1 MAINPTKLF
10 DGLAKLVQSEDKA
23 NFIYGFLRLFDTPKA
38 TITKLQN
45 QTPGTNVA
53 DMPLL
58 GEIALSRKLYFKPA
72 DTGADIYDILQTL
85 KQSPS
90 ADKNKI
96 RFFIVTDFQN
106 IAAYDAKADDY
117 LECAY
122 TDLAQNYGFFLPLA
136 GLEKSSGFEEN
147 PADTKAAEK
156 MGRLFDHIRRTNHLE
171 KPEDIHALN
180 VFLTRLLF
188 CFFAE
193 DTKIFPKDGFTKL
206 IESHT
211 HKTGENADE
220 VLTALFQTLDTPP
233 EKRSEALPVHLA
245 SFPYVNGGLFQA
257 DEPVPDFDAR
267 TRRLLL
273 ECGKLDWSEI
283 NPDIFGSMFQ
293 SVINPAQR
301 SRLGQHYTSVPN
313 IMKAIK
319 PLFLDDF
326 QAAFQGIFKRF
337 SSDEGRLKALYGL
350 SMRLGNIK
358 IFDPA
363 CGSGNFLIIAYK
375 ELRRLEIEI
384 FKAVKKIDSNA
395 LFDSRIRLDQFYGIE
410 LDDFAHEIAMLS
422 LWLAEHQMNLAHES
436 EIGNSLP
443 TLPLKSGGN
452 IKAANSLRED
462 WEAFCPRGNRA
473 EDEVYIVGNPPFG
486 GKQYRNTEQNID
498 MDTVFNG
505 WKKYGVLD
513 YVACWFWKGAQ
524 YIRASRA
531 KLALV
536 ATNSISQGDQVAS
549 LWPSIFALGNRIAFA
564 YQTFPWSN
572 NAKDKAAVHVV
583 IIGLEAVRLSDD
595 LQNSLNLSD
604 VQPKLYKLL
613 DKEWHSQS
621 VANISPYLIAGSN
634 LAIEARRT
642 PICNVPEM
650 VFGNMPNDGGHLILT
665 TYEKDALLEKGST
678 AGKWIK
684 RLLGSEEFLNGKERW
699 CIWLNGISEQELADM
714 PSKHPEIHQRIEKV
728 RAIRSESKRKETK
741 ILAETPHLFGEIRHP
756 TSGNYILVPSTT
768 SERREY
774 VPMDFFDTET
784 ISSNANLMIPNATLY
799 EFGILT
805 SAMHNDWMRTVAGRL
820 KSDYRYSGTLVYN
833 NFPWPEA
840 GETQKAHI
848 TSLAENI
855 LLIRADYPDQT
866 LSQLYDPDKMP
877 PPLKEA
883 HLRLDAAV
891 DRLYRAKPF
900 SDGMERVEFLFDL
913 YEKAVNGQATP

>member
-1 MAINPTKLF
+1 MAVNPTKLF

-53 DMPLL
+53 DMPLH
-58 GEIALSRKLYFKPA
+58 GEIALSRKLYFKPVA
-72 DTGADIYDILQTL
+72 PDADIYDVLQDL
-85 KQSPS
+85 KQSAT

-106 IAAYDAKADDY
+106 IAAYDIQADDY

-156 MGRLFDHIRRTNHLE
+156 MGRLFDQIRRTNHLE

-193 DTKIFPKDGFTKL
+193 DTKIFPKDSFTKL

-220 VLTALFQTLDTPP
+220 ILTTLFQTLDTPP
-233 EKRSEALPVHLA
+233 EKRSKALPVHFV

-273 ECGKLDWSEI
+273 ECGKLNWSEI

-293 SVINPAQR
+293 SVIDPKQR

-319 PLFLDDF
+319 PLFLDEL
-326 QAAFQGIFKRF
+326 QTAFQDIFKRYP
-337 SSDEGRLKALYGL
+337 SNEGRLKALYSL

-384 FKAVKKIDSNA
+384 FKAVKEIDSNA
-395 LFDSRIRLDQFYGIE
+395 IFSSQIRLDQFYGIE

-422 LWLAEHQMNLAHES
+422 LWLAEHQMNLAHEN
-436 EIGNSLP
+436 ELGNSLP

-452 IKAANSLRED
+452 IKAANSLREN
-462 WEAFCPRGNRA
+462 WEAFCPRNNRE

-486 GKQYRNTEQNID
+486 GSNSRDEEQNED
-498 MDTVFNG
+498 MDMVFDG

-536 ATNSISQGDQVAS
+536 ATNSISQGDQVAT
-549 LWPSIFALGNRIAFA
+549 LWPGIFALGNRIAFA
-564 YQTFPWSN
+564 YQTFPWAN

-583 IIGLEAVRLSDD
+583 IIGLEATHLSDG
-595 LQNSLNLSD
+595 LSPNSA
-604 VQPKLYKLL
+604 QPKLYKLL

-634 LAIEARRT
+634 LAVASREQ
-642 PICNVPEM
+642 PLCNVSKM
-650 VFGNMPNDGGHLILT
+650 VYGNKPVEGGNLILT
-665 TYEKDALLEKGST
+665 TEEKDNLIAREPQS
-678 AGKWIK
+678 AKWIK
-684 RLLGSEEFLNGKERW
+684 KLLGSDEFLNGKQRW
-699 CIWLNGISEQELADM
+699 CLWLTDLTQEELDSL
-714 PSKHPEIHQRIEKV
+714 PEKHPLVAERVEKV
-728 RAIRSESKRKETK
+728 RAVRLASKKAATVQK
-741 ILAETPHLFGEIRHP
+741 ADIPHLFDEIRHP
-756 TSGNYILVPSTT
+756 TSGNYILVPRVS

-774 VPMDFFDTET
+774 VPMAFFDSEV
-784 ISSNANLMIPNATLY
+784 ISTDRNQMIPNASLY
-799 EFGILT
+799 EFGILN
-805 SAMHNDWMRTVAGRL
+805 SAMHNDWMRVVTGRL
-820 KSDYRYSGTLVYN
+820 ESRYNYSGTIVYN
-833 NFPWPEA
+833 TFPWPEA
-840 GETQKAHI
+840 DEAEKARI
-848 TSLAENI
+848 AALAENI

-866 LSQLYDPDKMP
+866 LAQLYDPDKMP
-877 PPLKEA
+877 LPLKEA
-883 HLRLDAAV
+883 HRCLDAAV

-913 YEKAVNGQATP
+913 YEKAVNGQTTP

>member
-1 MAINPTKLF
+1 MAVNPTKLF

-53 DMPLL
+53 DMPLH
-58 GEIALSRKLYFKPA
+58 GEIALSRKLYFKPVA
-72 DTGADIYDILQTL
+72 PDADIYDVLQDL
-85 KQSPS
+85 KQSAT

-106 IAAYDAKADDY
+106 IAAYDIQADDY
-117 LECAY
+117 LECAH
-122 TDLAQNYGFFLPLA
+122 TDIAQNYGFFLPLA

-156 MGRLFDHIRRTNHLE
+156 MGRLFDQIRRTNSLE

-193 DTKIFPKDGFTKL
+193 DTKIFPKDSFTKL

-211 HKTGENADE
+211 HKTGENTDE
-220 VLTALFQTLDTPP
+220 VLTAFFQTLDTPP

-257 DEPVPDFDAR
+257 DEPIPDFDKC

-273 ECGKLDWSEI
+273 ECGKLNWSEI

-293 SVINPAQR
+293 SVIDPKQR

-319 PLFLDDF
+319 PLFLDEL
-326 QAAFQGIFKRF
+326 QTAFQDIFKRYP
-337 SSDEGRLKALYGL
+337 SNEGRLKALYSL

-384 FKAVKKIDSNA
+384 FKAVKEIDSNA
-395 LFDSRIRLDQFYGIE
+395 IFSSQIRLDQFYGIE

-422 LWLAEHQMNLAHES
+422 LWLAEHQMNLAHEN
-436 EIGNSLP
+436 ELGNSLP

-462 WEAFCPRGNRA
+462 WEAFCPRNNRK

-486 GKQYRNTEQNID
+486 GKQYRNAEQNMD
-498 MDTVFNG
+498 MDTVFSG

-524 YIRASRA
+524 YIRASHA

-536 ATNSISQGDQVAS
+536 ATNSISQGDQVAT
-549 LWPSIFALGNRIAFA
+549 LWPPIFALGNRIAFA
-564 YQTFPWSN
+564 YQTFPWAN

-583 IIGLEAVRLSDD
+583 IIGLEAAYLSDG
-595 LQNSLNLSD
+595 LSPNSA
-604 VQPKLYKLL
+604 QPKLYKLL

-621 VANISPYLIAGSN
+621 VANISPYLIPGSN

-642 PICNVPEM
+642 PICNIPEM

-665 TYEKDALLEKGST
+665 TYEKNALLEKDATSE
-678 AGKWIK
+678 KWIK

-728 RAIRSESKRKETK
+728 CAIRSQSKRKETK

-756 TSGNYILVPSTT
+756 ASGNYILVPSTT

-774 VPMDFFDTET
+774 VPMDFVDAET

-820 KSDYRYSGTLVYN
+820 ESRYRYSGTIVYN

-840 GETQKAHI
+840 DEAEKSRIAA
-848 TSLAENI
+848 LAEDI

-866 LSQLYDPDKMP
+866 LAQLYDPDKMP

-883 HLRLDAAV
+883 HLCLDAAV
-891 DRLYRAKPF
+891 DRLYRARPF

>member
-1 MAINPTKLF
+1 MAVNPTKLF
-10 DGLAKLVQSEDKA
+10 DGLTKLVQSEDKA

-53 DMPLL
+53 DMPLH
-58 GEIALSRKLYFKPA
+58 GEIALSRKLYFKPVA
-72 DTGADIYDILQTL
+72 PDADIYDVLQDL
-85 KQSPS
+85 KQSAT

-106 IAAYDAKADDY
+106 IAAYDIQADDY

-156 MGRLFDHIRRTNHLE
+156 MGRLFDQIRRTNHLE

-193 DTKIFPKDGFTKL
+193 DTKIFPKDSFTKL

-211 HKTGENADE
+211 HKTGENTDE

-233 EKRSEALPVHLA
+233 EKRSEALPIHLA

-257 DEPVPDFDAR
+257 DEPIPDFDKC

-273 ECGKLDWSEI
+273 ECGKLNWSEI

-293 SVINPAQR
+293 SVIDPKQR

-319 PLFLDDF
+319 PLFLDEL
-326 QAAFQGIFKRF
+326 QTAFQDIFKRYP
-337 SSDEGRLKALYGL
+337 SNEGRLKALYSL

-384 FKAVKKIDSNA
+384 FKAVKEIDSNA
-395 LFDSRIRLDQFYGIE
+395 IFSSQIRLDQFYGIE

-422 LWLAEHQMNLAHES
+422 LWLAEHQMNLAHEN
-436 EIGNSLP
+436 ELGNSLP

-452 IKAANSLRED
+452 IKAANSLREN
-462 WEAFCPRGNRA
+462 WEAFCPRSNRA

-486 GKQYRNTEQNID
+486 GSNSRDEEQNED
-498 MDTVFNG
+498 MDMVFDG

-531 KLALV
+531 RLALV
-536 ATNSISQGDQVAS
+536 ATNSISQGDQVAT
-549 LWPSIFALGNRIAFA
+549 LWPPIFALGNRIAFA
-564 YQTFPWSN
+564 YQTFPWAN

-583 IIGLEAVRLSDD
+583 IIGLEAAYLSDG
-595 LQNSLNLSD
+595 LSPNSA
-604 VQPKLYKLL
+604 QPKLYKLL

-621 VANISPYLIAGSN
+621 VANISPYLIPGSN
-634 LAIEARRT
+634 LAVAAREQ
-642 PICNVPEM
+642 PLCNVSKM
-650 VFGNMPNDGGHLILT
+650 VYGNKPVEGGNLILT
-665 TYEKDALLEKGST
+665 TEEKDSLIAREPQS
-678 AGKWIK
+678 AKWIK
-684 RLLGSEEFLNGKERW
+684 KLLGSDEFLNGKQRW
-699 CIWLNGISEQELADM
+699 CLWLTDLTQEDLDSL
-714 PSKHPEIHQRIEKV
+714 PEKHPLVSERVEKV
-728 RAIRSESKRKETK
+728 RAVRLASKKAATVQK
-741 ILAETPHLFGEIRHP
+741 ADIPHLFDEIRQP
-756 TSGNYILVPSTT
+756 ASGNYILVPSTT

-820 KSDYRYSGTLVYN
+820 ESRYRYSGTIVYN

-840 GETQKAHI
+840 DEAEKSRIAA
-848 TSLAENI
+848 LAEDI

-866 LSQLYDPDKMP
+866 LAQLYDPDKMP
-877 PPLKEA
+877 LPLKEA
-883 HLRLDAAV
+883 HLRLDTAV
-891 DRLYRAKPF
+891 DRLYRTKPF

-913 YEKAVNGQATP
+913 YEKAVNGQKTP

>member
-53 DMPLL
+53 DVPLL

-72 DTGADIYDILQTL
+72 DPGSDIYDILQTL

-90 ADKNKI
+90 AGKNKI

-106 IAAYDAKADDY
+106 IAAYDTKADDY

-193 DTKIFPKDGFTKL
+193 DTKIFPKDSFTKL

-233 EKRSEALPVHLA
+233 EKRSESLPVHLA

-257 DEPVPDFDAR
+257 DEPIPDFDTR

-273 ECGKLDWSEI
+273 ECGKLNWSEI

-293 SVINPAQR
+293 SVIDPKQR

-319 PLFLDDF
+319 PLFLDDL
-326 QAAFQGIFKRF
+326 QTAFQDIFKRYP
-337 SSDEGRLKALYGL
+337 SNEGRLKALYSL

-384 FKAVKKIDSNA
+384 FKAVKEIDSNA
-395 LFDSRIRLDQFYGIE
+395 IFSSQIRLDQFYGIE

-422 LWLAEHQMNLAHES
+422 LWLAEHQMNLAHEN
-436 EIGNSLP
+436 ELGNSLP

-452 IKAANSLRED
+452 IKAANSLREN
-462 WEAFCPRGNRA
+462 WEAFCPRNNRK

-486 GKQYRNTEQNID
+486 GSNSRDEEQNED
-498 MDTVFNG
+498 MDMVFDG

-531 KLALV
+531 RLALV
-536 ATNSISQGDQVAS
+536 ATNSISQGDQVAT
-549 LWPSIFALGNRIAFA
+549 LWPPIFSLGNRIAFA
-564 YQTFPWSN
+564 YQTFPWAN

-583 IIGLEAVRLSDD
+583 IIGLEAAYLSDG
-595 LQNSLNLSD
+595 LSPNST
-604 VQPKLYKLL
+604 QPKLYKLL

-621 VANISPYLIAGSN
+621 VANISPYLIPGSN
-634 LAIEARRT
+634 LAVAAREQ
-642 PICNVPEM
+642 PLGDVPKIIR
-650 VFGNMPNDGGHLILT
+650 GNQPTEGGNLILT
-665 TYEKDALLEKGST
+665 TEEKDNLIAREPQS
-678 AGKWIK
+678 AKWIK
-684 RLLGSEEFLNGKERW
+684 KLLGSDEFLNGKQRW
-699 CIWLNGISEQELADM
+699 CLWLTDLTQEDLDSL
-714 PSKHPEIHQRIEKV
+714 PEKHPLVAERVERN
-728 RAIRSESKRKETK
+728 RAYRAAGGKNSDRLK
-741 ILAETPHLFGEIRHP
+741 LVGTPHLFRDTNNP
-756 TSGNYILVPSTT
+756 ANYILVPRVS

-774 VPMDFFDTET
+774 VPMAFFDSEV
-784 ISSNANLMIPNATLY
+784 ISTDSNQIIPNATLY

-840 GETQKAHI
+840 DEAEKSRIAA
-848 TSLAENI
+848 LAEDI

-866 LSQLYDPDKMP
+866 LAQLYDPDKMP
-877 PPLKEA
+877 LPLKEA
-883 HLRLDAAV
+883 HLRLDTAV
-891 DRLYRAKPF
+891 DRLYRTKPF

-913 YEKAVNGQATP
+913 YEKAVNGQKTP

>member
-1 MAINPTKLF
+1 MAVNPTKLF

-53 DMPLL
+53 DMPLH
-58 GEIALSRKLYFKPA
+58 GEIALSRKLYFKPVTP
-72 DTGADIYDILQTL
+72 DTDIYDVLQDL
-85 KQSPS
+85 KQSAT

-106 IAAYDAKADDY
+106 IAAYDIQADDY

-156 MGRLFDHIRRTNHLE
+156 MGRLFDQIRRTNHLE

-193 DTKIFPKDGFTKL
+193 DTKIFPKDSFTKL

-211 HKTGENADE
+211 HKTGENTDE

-257 DEPVPDFDAR
+257 DEPIPDFDTR

-273 ECGKLDWSEI
+273 ECGKLNWSEI

-293 SVINPAQR
+293 SVIDPKQR

-319 PLFLDDF
+319 PLFLDEL
-326 QAAFQGIFKRF
+326 QTAFQDIFKRYP
-337 SSDEGRLKALYGL
+337 SNEGRLKALYSL

-384 FKAVKKIDSNA
+384 FKAVKEIDSNA
-395 LFDSRIRLDQFYGIE
+395 IFSSQIRLDQFYGIE

-422 LWLAEHQMNLAHES
+422 LWLAEHQMNLAHEN
-436 EIGNSLP
+436 ELGNSLP

-462 WEAFCPRGNRA
+462 WEAFCPRCNRA
-473 EDEVYIVGNPPFG
+473 EDEVYIVGNPPFC
-486 GKQYRNTEQNID
+486 GKKSRDDGQKQD
-498 MDTVFNG
+498 MDIVFNG
-505 WKKYGVLD
+505 WEKHKDLLD
-513 YVACWFWKGAQ
+513 YVSCWFWKGAQ

-536 ATNSISQGDQVAS
+536 STNSISQGEQVAT
-549 LWPSIFALGNRIAFA
+549 LWPPIFALGNRIAFA
-564 YQTFPWSN
+564 YQTFPWKN

-583 IIGLEAVRLSDD
+583 IIGLEATHLSDG
-595 LQNSLNLSD
+595 LSPNSA
-604 VQPKLYKLL
+604 QPKLYKLL

-621 VANISPYLIAGSN
+621 VANISPYLIEGSN
-634 LAIEARRT
+634 LAVASREQ
-642 PICNVPEM
+642 PLCNVSKM
-650 VFGNMPNDGGHLILT
+650 VYGNMPNDGGHLILT
-665 TYEKDALLEKGST
+665 TYEKDALLEKDPT

-684 RLLGSEEFLNGKERW
+684 RLLGTEEFLKGKERW

-714 PSKHPEIHQRIEKV
+714 PSKHPEIYQSIEKV
-728 RAIRSESKRKETK
+728 RAVRSKSKRKETK

-756 TSGNYILVPSTT
+756 TSGNYILVPRVS

-774 VPMDFFDTET
+774 VPMAFFDSEV
-784 ISSNANLMIPNATLY
+784 ISTDRNQMIPNASLY
-799 EFGILT
+799 EFGILN
-805 SAMHNDWMRTVAGRL
+805 SAMHNDWMRVVTGRL
-820 KSDYRYSGTLVYN
+820 ESRYNYSGTIVYN
-833 NFPWPEA
+833 AFPWPEA
-840 GETQKAHI
+840 DEAEKAHI
-848 TSLAENI
+848 AELAEDI
-855 LLIRADYPDQT
+855 LLTRADYPDQT
-866 LSQLYDPDKMP
+866 LVQLYDIDTMP
-877 PPLKEA
+877 QPLKEA
-883 HLRLDAAV
+883 HLCLDAAV

-900 SDGMERVEFLFDL
+900 SDAKERVDFLFDL
-913 YEKAVNGQATP
+913 YEKAVNDQTTP

>member
-1 MAINPTKLF
+1 MAVNPTKLF

-45 QTPGTNVA
+45 QTPGTNIA
-53 DMPLL
+53 DMPLH

-106 IAAYDAKADDY
+106 IAAYDSQADDY

-156 MGRLFDHIRRTNHLE
+156 MGRLFDHIRRTNYLE
-171 KPEDIHALN
+171 KSEDIHALN

-193 DTKIFPKDGFTKL
+193 DTKIFPKDSFTKL

-257 DEPVPDFDAR
+257 DEPVPDFDTR

-293 SVINPAQR
+293 SVIDPKQR

-319 PLFLDDF
+319 PLFLDEL
-326 QAAFQGIFKRF
+326 QTAFQDIFKRYP
-337 SSDEGRLKALYGL
+337 SNEGRLKALYSL

-384 FKAVKKIDSNA
+384 FKAVKEIDSNA
-395 LFDSRIRLDQFYGIE
+395 IFSSQIRLDQFYGIE

-422 LWLAEHQMNLAHES
+422 LWLAEHQMNLAHEN
-436 EIGNSLP
+436 ELGNSLP

-462 WEAFCPRGNRA
+462 WEVFCPRGNRA

-486 GKQYRNTEQNID
+486 GTNSRDDGQKQD
-498 MDTVFNG
+498 MDIVFNG
-505 WKKYGVLD
+505 WKKYKDLD
-513 YVACWFWKGAQ
+513 YVTCWFWKGAQ

-531 KLALV
+531 RLALV
-536 ATNSISQGDQVAS
+536 ATNSISQGDQVAT
-549 LWPSIFALGNRIAFA
+549 LWPPIFSLGNRIAFA
-564 YQTFPWSN
+564 YQTFPWAN

-583 IIGLEAVRLSDD
+583 IIGLEATHLSDG
-595 LQNSLNLSD
+595 LSPNSA
-604 VQPKLYKLL
+604 QPKLYKLL

-634 LAIEARRT
+634 LSVEKRSN
-642 PICNVPEM
+642 PICSVSKM
-650 VFGNMPNDGGHLILT
+650 YKGNQPGDGGNLILT
-665 TYEKDALLEKGST
+665 TEEKDNLIAREPQS
-678 AGKWIK
+678 AKWIK
-684 RLLGSEEFLNGKERW
+684 KLLGAIEFINGKQRW
-699 CIWLNGISEQELADM
+699 CLWLTDLTQEDLDSL
-714 PSKHPEIHQRIEKV
+714 PEKHPLVAERVEKV
-728 RAIRSESKRKETK
+728 RAVRLASKKDATVQK
-741 ILAETPHLFGEIRHP
+741 ADIPHLFDEIRHP

-774 VPMDFFDTET
+774 VPIDFFDTET

-820 KSDYRYSGTLVYN
+820 KSDCRYSGTLVYN

-840 GETQKAHI
+840 DEAEKARI
-848 TSLAENI
+848 AALAEDI

-866 LSQLYDPDKMP
+866 LAQLYDPDKMP

-883 HLRLDAAV
+883 HLSLDAAV

-913 YEKAVNGQATP
+913 YEKAINGQKTP